1 MTSTDKPANN
11 QNAPAVAG
19 WLHVYSGKVRDL
31 YESVD
36 PSLSHLIL
44 VVASDRVSA
53 FDHVLEPAI
62 PGKGTHLTSLTNWWF
77 DRLDVPNHVSH
88 EVEIPAEVA
97 GRATIAK
104 KLQMFPVE
112 CVVRGYISGSGWK
125 EYQTTGE
132 VCGVKLPEG
141 LTFGGKL
148 PEPIFTPA
156 YKAPMGEHDENITLE
171 RVVELIGPDDAA
183 ALRDLS
189 IKIFKQASE
198 LAEKAGLILADT
210 KFEFGID
217 PATGEIVLGDEVLT
231 PDSSR
236 FWSRAAWERGERKES
251 FDKQIVR
258 NWLADNWNQIG
269 QPPVI
274 PAEIVAQTA
283 AKYAELV
290 ERLTTE
296 VA

>member
-1 MTSTDKPANN
+1 MAQVIP
-11 QNAPAVAG
+11 G
-19 WLHVYSGKVRDL
+19 WKHVYSGKVRDL
-31 YESVD
+31 YESEN
-36 PSLSHLIL
+36 PNYAHLIL

-62 PGKGTHLTSLTNWWF
+62 PNKGKHLTTLTNWWF
-77 DRLDVPNHVSH
+77 ERLSVPNHVSH
-88 EVEIPAEVA
+88 EVEIPAEVK
-97 GRATIAK
+97 GRATVAK
-104 KLQMFPVE
+104 KLQMFPIE

-125 EYQTTGE
+125 DYQATGTI
-132 VCGVKLPEG
+132 CGVELPAG
-141 LTFGGKL
+141 MQFGGKL

-156 YKAPMGEHDENITLE
+156 FKAELGEHDENISFE
-171 RVVELIGPDDAA
+171 KVVELIGERHANE
-183 ALRDLS
+183 LKDLS
-189 IKIFKQASE
+189 IKIFNRASE

-217 PATGEIVLGDEVLT
+217 PSNDLTTLGDEVLT

-236 FWSRAAWERGERKES
+236 FWSKAAWERGERKDS

-258 NWLADNWNQIG
+258 NWLADNWNQTG
-269 QPPVI
+269 TPPEL

-283 AKYAELV
+283 DKYAELV
-290 ERLTTE
+290 ERLTQE

>member
-1 MTSTDKPANN
+1 MAQVIP
-11 QNAPAVAG
+11 G
-19 WLHVYSGKVRDL
+19 WKHVYSGKVRDL
-31 YESVD
+31 YESEN
-36 PSLSHLIL
+36 PNYAHLIL

-62 PGKGTHLTSLTNWWF
+62 PNKGKHLTTLTNWWF
-77 DRLDVPNHVSH
+77 ERLSVPNHVSH
-88 EVEIPAEVA
+88 EVEIPAEVK
-97 GRATIAK
+97 GRATVAK
-104 KLQMFPVE
+104 KLQMFPIE

-125 EYQTTGE
+125 DYQATGTI
-132 VCGVKLPEG
+132 CGVELPAG
-141 LTFGGKL
+141 LQFGGKL

-156 YKAPMGEHDENITLE
+156 FKAELGEHDENISFE
-171 RVVELIGPDDAA
+171 KVVELIGERHANE
-183 ALRDLS
+183 LKDLS
-189 IKIFKQASE
+189 IKIFNRASE

-217 PATGEIVLGDEVLT
+217 PSNDLTTLGDEVLT

-236 FWSRAAWERGERKES
+236 FWSKAAWERGERKDS

-258 NWLADNWNQIG
+258 NWLADNWDQTG
-269 QPPVI
+269 TPPEL

-283 AKYAELV
+283 DKYAELV
-290 ERLTTE
+290 ERLTQE